1 MTKQERIDAVAA
13 AIEQHKDATTLVN
26 KPITDGNGNSYG
38 FHYAAVVDS
47 EQLAAA
53 LVEEGFGS
61 LRAYRAKMIELYLK
75 GNTAE
80 LVKFVM
86 EEV

>member
-1 MTKQERIDAVAA
+1 MTKQERITAVAA
-13 AIEQHKDATTLVN
+13 AIEQHKETTKLVN
-26 KPITDGNGNSYG
+26 KPITDSNGNSYG
-38 FHYAAVVDS
+38 FHYAAEIDS
-47 EQLAAA
+47 EQLAEL